1 MRMVSDEELNK
12 FVEGNKALIEKIM
25 AIQKDN
31 LEYTS
36 EFGKKVADQSFESA
50 RTAGELA
57 RKKSEEFFKATYETI
72 TNPDVQQHFMN
83 MGTEFLAGLTAFI
96 ESVPSPESF
105 IGKKEKAA
113 DPEPKKQKIEIK
125 KK

>member
-1 MRMVSDEELNK
+1 MRMVSDEELNQ

-31 LEYTS
+31 LDFAS

-50 RTAGELA
+50 KTAGEVA
-57 RKKSEEFFKATYETI
+57 KKKSEEFFKATYTSI
-72 TNPDVQQHFMN
+72 TNPEVQKHFMN
-83 MGTEFLAGLTAFI
+83 MGNEFLAGMTAFI
-96 ESVPSPESF
+96 ECIPSPESI
-105 IGKKEKAA
+105 IGGIEKTAEQ
-113 DPEPKKQKIEIK
+113 EPKKQKIEIK